1 MPDPTSLPG
10 PSLKPWRRS
19 RVRVAGSS
27 IPMPSQP
34 VWLCSAEKLDCH
46 RLMTLRTGRPCWPR
60 SGSWVS
66 SAASLPCSVAASG
79 NIRFV
84 SISPIEVRI
93 LGSLIEKERTTPEAY
108 PLSTNALLLAC
119 NQKSNR
125 EPVTDYHLQEIEDTL
140 RNLASKGMVRSGM
153 ASGER
158 VVKHRH
164 LLDEVLGVNRRD
176 MAVLAVLM
184 LRGAQTPGE
193 LRSRTERYVT
203 FNSVAEVEE
212 SLRRL
217 EEHQPPLVRN
227 TGRAPGQS
235 QDRWVDTFSPD
246 PQKLRPRVRV
256 NGRRVDSGARP
267 AARDDTPL
275 EEQLQRLQAEIDFL
289 YEHLDLQKP
298 ESD

>member
-1 MPDPTSLPG
+1 M
-10 PSLKPWRRS
+10 
-19 RVRVAGSS
+19 
-27 IPMPSQP
+27 
-34 VWLCSAEKLDCH
+34 
-46 RLMTLRTGRPCWPR
+46 
-60 SGSWVS
+60 S

-164 LLDEVLGVNRRD
+164 LLDEVLGVDRRD

-227 TGRAPGQS
+227 IGRAPGQS

-246 PQKLRPRVRV
+246 PEKLRPRVRA